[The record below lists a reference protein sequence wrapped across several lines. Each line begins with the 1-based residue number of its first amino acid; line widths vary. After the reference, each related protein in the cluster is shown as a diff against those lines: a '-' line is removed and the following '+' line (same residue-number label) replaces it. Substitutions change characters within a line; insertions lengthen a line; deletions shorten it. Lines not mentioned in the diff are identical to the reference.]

1 MLVVM
6 LEKVK
11 VNSTFELLDALTDNL
26 APIDHSRFISFGN
39 AYIYP
44 EPLRCSK
51 QIVYRG
57 DEYVDFDTQTIVHLN
72 LPEQLHLYQRMADK
86 HGIKARHGTMKENL
100 EAARS
105 DITKEYKEKVLRF
118 WLYNGEIIRRFGK
131 TYEVS
136 RALGIEYREMKSVDI
151 MCEREGSLLE
161 IEGVSINQVPVI
173 KLGQTL
179 QTAIP
184 TIEGFYSEF
193 SGAIPVDKELGPRN
207 EKSRGGFGHV
217 YFDKNGLSAVGSL
230 WDSGVDTFS
239 SYAYEPM
246 RGVRDAGMG
255 LWTDEN
261 PKK

>member
-1 MLVVM
+1 MLVGM

-11 VNSTFELLDALTDNL
+11 VNSAFELLDALTDNL
-26 APIDHSRFISFGN
+26 VPIDRSRFISFRN

-51 QIVYRG
+51 QIIYRG
-57 DEYVDFDTQTIVHLN
+57 DEYTDFDTDAIVHLN
-72 LPEQLHLYQRMADK
+72 LPEQLHLYQRIADK
-86 HGIKARHGTMKENL
+86 HGIKPRHGTMKENL
-100 EAARS
+100 EAAWS

-118 WLYNGEIIRRFGK
+118 WLYNGKIIRRFSK

-136 RALGIEYREMKSVDI
+136 RALGIEYREVKSVDI
-151 MCEREGSLLE
+151 MCEREGNLLE
-161 IEGVSINQVPVI
+161 VEGVSINQVPVI
-173 KLGQTL
+173 KLGQAL

-193 SGAIPVDKELGPRN
+193 SGAIPVDQELGPRN

-217 YFDKNGLSAVGSL
+217 YFDKNGLSAVGSF
-230 WDSGVDTFS
+230 WDPGVGTFS
-239 SYAYEPM
+239 SYAYEPT
-246 RGVRDAGMG
+246 RGVRDAAVG

-261 PKK
+261 PKR